1 MLLKASCSPDSTPG
15 RRAVRSRARRRPLH
29 DADDKRTA
37 GAPLV
42 AQQQFEHRRDGFR
55 IQRRAGFANDDG
67 RKRACEQPERVE
79 DALES
84 GGDGAEQRQRRGADE
99 IPHPEDKPGGGG
111 DGGGGHQIDDAPSAR
126 CVRDAGGID
135 FSIGHGSAFPCHM
148 HIYGGRHGERDV
160 RAPALSDSR
169 SCGRSSRFLSACLA
183 SPRVRI
189 Q

>member
-1 MLLKASCSPDSTPG
+1 MVSYKELGLVNTKEMFAKAI
-15 RRAVRSRARRRPLH
+15 
-29 DADDKRTA
+29 K
-37 GAPLV
+37 
-42 AQQQFEHRRDGFR
+42 
-55 IQRRAGFANDDG
+55 
-67 RKRACEQPERVE
+67 
-79 DALES
+79 
-84 GGDGAEQRQRRGADE
+84 GGYA
-99 IPHPEDKPGGGG
+99 IP
-111 DGGGGHQIDDAPSAR
+111 AFNFNNM
-126 CVRDAGGID
+126 ID